1 MMGSVPF
8 PIKPV
13 ISFVNIS
20 SDLNLLL
27 GVVLE
32 KKSFCIPIFTWAN
45 ELGLALGLTKGRTN
59 GKVGLAMDCFDWFSV
74 ATTAMP
80 NHSS

>member
-1 MMGSVPF
+1 MGSVPF

-20 SDLNLLL
+20 SDLNLL

-32 KKSFCIPIFTWAN
+32 KKSFCVPIFTQAN
-45 ELGLALGLTKGRTN
+45 EFVLAHGLTRGRTN
-59 GKVGLAMDCFDWFSV
+59 GEVSLPMDCFPV